1 MFPSDWKKVQ
11 KRLMK
16 LGFNPGPVDGIRG
29 KMTSN
34 AIRRFQQSVGLL
46 ADGIVGP
53 MTYAALFGPPATG
66 QVHRFDRMPWF
77 DEANRL
83 MGTKEIP
90 GPMSNPQILKMAEDL
105 DIDYDN
111 DDIPWCGLF
120 VGHCVGS
127 TLVEEPLPANLLGAR
142 QWLKFGE
149 PVSPQIGA
157 ILVFWRG
164 KKDGWKGHVA
174 FCAGEDKKRYYCLGG
189 NQSNTVN
196 VTKISKSRLLG
207 ARWPLTGPD
216 PAGLTSLEGI
226 VAIDGDGNEE

>member
-77 DEANRL
+77 DEA
-83 MGTKEIP
+83 K
-90 GPMSNPQILKMAEDL
+90 
-105 DIDYDN
+105 
-111 DDIPWCGLF
+111 
-120 VGHCVGS
+120 GS
-127 TLVEEPLPANLLGAR
+127 WEQR
-142 QWLKFGE
+142 KFRDRCRTRR
-149 PVSPQIGA
+149 S
-157 ILVFWRG
+157 
-164 KKDGWKGHVA
+164 
-174 FCAGEDKKRYYCLGG
+174 
-189 NQSNTVN
+189 
-196 VTKISKSRLLG
+196 
-207 ARWPLTGPD
+207 
-216 PAGLTSLEGI
+216 
-226 VAIDGDGNEE
+226 